1 MDDNAAPV
9 TGLAQEPSVTPTFPI
24 VGIGASAGGLEAFRH
39 LLRFLPVDT
48 GMAYVFVQ
56 HLDPTHES
64 LLTDLIARATP
75 MEVSEVSAAMV
86 VEPNHV
92 YVIAPN
98 TDLLLD
104 QGRLTLRP
112 ETKTRGQH
120 LSIDTFLRSLAE
132 NRAAQ
137 AIGVLLSG
145 MAADGTAGLEAI
157 KAQGGITMAQD
168 ARSASYAMMPQNA
181 IAAGCVDFIG
191 SPEQLARELTRI
203 SHHPSVQ
210 HASGPPVDPAEEDVG
225 AQAGEPVLPEQ
236 EQAFGQILRLLRQK
250 MGVDVTA
257 YKPTMLKRRIQ
268 RRMVVQQIESFAE
281 YLSALRDQQ
290 VEIEALYQDILIGVT
305 SFFRDPSTYA
315 RLTHEVFRRLIES
328 KSPRDPLRLWVPG
341 CSTGEEVYSL
351 AICVLEF
358 LAEHD
363 DTRPIQ
369 LFGTD
374 LNPRAIE
381 RARAGLYAPASVE
394 GLSPARLER
403 FFRPIKGQYQIIKSV
418 RECCIF
424 ARHDL
429 LRDPPFSRLDLLS
442 CQNVLIYLQPDVQQ
456 KLLQI
461 FHYALLP
468 QGVLL
473 LGASE
478 TIRGAA
484 ELFTQLGTHKQPL
497 YRKKTAST
505 RPPFA
510 GPVSRRSE
518 ASPTRAEEEYGMPH
532 EESLRESTLQKEADY
547 VLLDRYAPASLVI
560 DAEQEICHFRGPIG
574 PYLEPMSGKAS
585 LNLFKLVREGLRMEL
600 RVALGQARKSGYAV
614 KKTGIPLHDQHLTRE
629 ITVEVIPLKDLAFLI
644 LFTETLVPP
653 ETPSAPTPTE
663 EHPEA
668 HGKRDPRE
676 RRIQQLEQELLAKRA
691 EMHAIVEEMEATN
704 QELQSANEE
713 ILSSNEELQSL
724 NEELETSKEEIQAS
738 NEELLVVNQELR
750 VRNVDLQAARAYAE
764 AIVET
769 IREPLLILDAQ
780 MRVQSA
786 NKAFYQVFQ
795 TTVQNTEQQ
804 HVFTLG
810 NGQWNIPTLRR
821 LLEEM
826 LPLSHHLTDYEVEH
840 TFPSLG
846 HKIFLLNARRIE
858 DAELILLALEDITAR
873 KQAQQEQEQER
884 LLAHREEFTAI
895 ASHELKT
902 PVTSLKGYTQVL
914 QSRFLK
920 AGDEHSA
927 ALLTKMDG
935 QLDKLIH
942 LIQELLD
949 VTHIEAGQ
957 LPWHTEQFDLEAL
970 VREITEEMG
979 HTTEQHQIRIEGA
992 LAAPVSGDRERTGQ
1006 VLINLLS
1013 NAIKYSPHADTIRV
1027 GMASDT
1033 ESATISVQDFGIGIA
1048 SEKLAHV
1055 FERFFRVSDPEHETY
1070 PGLGLG
1076 LFISAQIVERLGG
1089 RMWVES
1095 QPGLGSTFFFTLP
1108 FAREHEPGTPS
1119 QEGATQHAQNDPYRG

>member
-1 MDDNAAPV
+1 MDNVAPV
-9 TGLAQEPSVTPTFPI
+9 TGLAQEPPFAPTFPI
-24 VGIGASAGGLEAFRH
+24 VGIGASAGGLDAFRH

-64 LLTDLIARATP
+64 LLTALIARATP
-75 MEVSEVSAAMV
+75 MEVCEVRMAMV

-120 LSIDTFLRSLAE
+120 LSIDTFLHSLAE

-145 MAADGTAGLEAI
+145 MAADGTAGMEAI

-168 ARSASYAMMPQNA
+168 ARSAPYAMMPQNA

-203 SHHPSVQ
+203 SRSPSVHTPDEQ
-210 HASGPPVDPAEEDVG
+210 AEEEVG
-225 AQAGEPVLPEQ
+225 AHPGEPVLPEE
-236 EQAFGQILRLLRQK
+236 EQAFAQILRLLRQK
-250 MGVDVTA
+250 MGVDMTA

-268 RRMVVQQIESFAE
+268 RRMAGQQMESFAQ

-290 VEIEALYQDILIGVT
+290 VEVEALYQDILIGVT
-305 SFFRDPSTYA
+305 SFFRNPSTYS
-315 RLTHEVFRRLIES
+315 RLTHEVFGSLLEP

-351 AICVLEF
+351 AICLLEF
-358 LAEHD
+358 LAEHA

-381 RARAGLYAPASVE
+381 QARAGLYSPASVE
-394 GLSPARLER
+394 GLSRARLDR
-403 FFRPIKGQYQIIKSV
+403 FFQPVKGQFQITKSL

-424 ARHDL
+424 SRHDL

-484 ELFTQLGTHKQPL
+484 DLFTQLGTRKQPL
-497 YRKKTAST
+497 YRKKATRT
-505 RPPFA
+505 RPSFI
-510 GPVSRRSE
+510 GPVSRLSG
-518 ASPTRAEEEYGMPH
+518 ASSRAAR
-532 EESLRESTLQKEADY
+532 EESAMPQEENLRESTLQKEADY

-574 PYLEPMSGKAS
+574 SYLEPMSGKAS
-585 LNLFKLVREGLRMEL
+585 LNLFKMVREGLRLEL
-600 RVALGQARKSGYAV
+600 HIALRQARTSGYAV
-614 KKTGIPLHDQHLTRE
+614 KKTGIQLHDQHLTRE
-629 ITVEVIPLKDLAFLI
+629 IAVEVIPLKDLAFLI
-644 LFTETLVPP
+644 LFTETLIPP
-653 ETPSAPTPTE
+653 ETPSAPTSTE
-663 EHPEA
+663 EHTEEQ
-668 HGKRDPRE
+668 GERDARE
-676 RRIQQLEQELLAKRA
+676 RRIQQLKQELIAKRV
-691 EMHAIVEEMEATN
+691 EMHTIVEEMEATN
-704 QELQSANEE
+704 EELQSANEE

-738 NEELLVVNQELR
+738 NEELLVVNQELSA
-750 VRNVDLQAARAYAE
+750 RNADLLAARVYAE

-769 IREPLLILDAQ
+769 IREPLLVLDAQ
-780 MRVQSA
+780 MYVQRA
-786 NKAFYQVFQ
+786 NKAFYRVFR
-795 TTVQNTEQQ
+795 TTVQDTEQQ
-804 HVFTLG
+804 HLFTLG
-810 NGQWNIPTLRR
+810 NGQWNIPMLRR
-821 LLEEM
+821 LLEKV
-826 LPLSHHLTDYEVEH
+826 LPSKHQLTDYEVEH
-840 TFPSLG
+840 TFPTIG
-846 HKIFLLNARRIE
+846 HKIFLLNACHIE
-858 DAELILLALEDITAR
+858 GATLMLLALEDITER
-873 KQAQQEQEQER
+873 KQAEQERER
-884 LLAHREEFTAI
+884 LLAHREEFMAM

-902 PVTSLKGYTQVL
+902 PVTSLKGYTQLL
-914 QSRFLK
+914 QSRFQK
-920 AGDEHSA
+920 AGDERSA

-935 QLDKLIH
+935 RLDKLIH
-942 LIQELLD
+942 LIRELLD
-949 VTHIEAGQ
+949 VTHLEAGQ
-957 LPWHTEQFDLEAL
+957 LPWHTEHFDLEAL
-970 VREITEEMG
+970 VREIVEDMG
-979 HTTEQHQIRIEGA
+979 HTTEQHQICIEGA
-992 LAAPVSGDRERTGQ
+992 LSTPISGDRERVGQ

-1013 NAIKYSPHADTIRV
+1013 NAIKYSPHADAIRV
-1027 GMASDT
+1027 GITSDA
-1033 ESATISVQDFGIGIA
+1033 ENATISVQDFGIGIA

-1055 FERFFRVSDPEHETY
+1055 FERFFRVSDPEHATY

-1076 LFISAQIVERLGG
+1076 LFISAQIIKRAGG

-1095 QPGLGSTFFFTLP
+1095 QPNLGSTFFFTVPL
-1108 FAREHEPGTPS
+1108 AREREPDPAS
-1119 QEGATQHAQNDPYRG
+1119 QEGAKHHVQNDPRRG